1 MKKQFK
7 LFISGT
13 GTDVGKTFITENLI
27 DLLKVKGFTVSPY
40 KPIETGCKKIKAK
53 LIPSD
58 ASKFHKLINKEIDI
72 DLINH
77 YRFQQPISQNRAI
90 RLAKKKIFIKDYID
104 KSKLLPKNDY
114 LVVEGAGGL
123 YSPISTDGY
132 NIDLITKMKMPTVL
146 VAKDEIG
153 VINNVLLS
161 LDLLLKHKIS
171 VLAIILNKMNN
182 IQPNGMDNYKD
193 IKSLTKIPLL
203 QIYNTKTKNHKEF
216 LKLLKIISI

>member
-72 DLINH
+72 DLINP
-77 YRFQQPISQNRAI
+77 YRFQQPISPNRAI
-90 RLAKKKIFIKDYID
+90 RLAKKKIFIDDYID

-161 LDLLLKHKIS
+161 LDLLLKHI
-171 VLAIILNKMNN
+171 N
-182 IQPNGMDNYKD
+182 ICSSNYSK
-193 IKSLTKIPLL
+193 
-203 QIYNTKTKNHKEF
+203 
-216 LKLLKIISI
+216 

>member
-53 LIPSD
+53 FIPSD

-72 DLINH
+72 DLINP
-77 YRFQQPISQNRAI
+77 YRFQQPISPNRAI

-114 LVVEGAGGL
+114 LIIEGAGGL

-132 NIDLITKMKMPTVL
+132 NIDLIKKMKIPTVL

-153 VINNVLLS
+153 VINNILLS

-171 VLAIILNKMNN
+171 VLAIVLNKMNN
-182 IQPNGMDNYKD
+182 IQPNQMDNYKD
-193 IKSLTKIPLL
+193 IKSLTKTPL
-203 QIYNTKTKNHKEF
+203 IKIHNTKTKNHKEF
-216 LKLLKIISI
+216 LKLLKIIST

>member
-1 MKKQFK
+1 M
-7 LFISGT
+7 IYY
-13 GTDVGKTFITENLI
+13 
-27 DLLKVKGFTVSPY
+27 KVKGFTVSPY

-72 DLINH
+72 DLINP
-77 YRFQQPISQNRAI
+77 YRFQQPISPNRAI

>member
-72 DLINH
+72 DLINP
-77 YRFQQPISQNRAI
+77 YRFQQPISPNRAI

-104 KSKLLPKNDY
+104 KSKLLPKNNY
-114 LVVEGAGGL
+114 LIIEGAGGL

-132 NIDLITKMKMPTVL
+132 NIDLIKKMKIPTVL

-153 VINNVLLS
+153 VINNILLS
-161 LDLLLKHKIS
+161 LDLLLKHKIP
-171 VLAIILNKMNN
+171 VLAIILNKINN
-182 IQPNGMDNYKD
+182 IQPNQMDNYKD

>member
-72 DLINH
+72 DLINP
-77 YRFQQPISQNRAI
+77 YRFQQPISPNRAI

>member
-72 DLINH
+72 DLINP
-77 YRFQQPISQNRAI
+77 YRFQQPISPNRAI
-90 RLAKKKIFIKDYID
+90 RLAKKKIFIKDYIN

>member
-72 DLINH
+72 DLINP
-77 YRFQQPISQNRAI
+77 YRFQQPISPNRAI

-132 NIDLITKMKMPTVL
+132 NIDLIKKMKIPTVL

-153 VINNVLLS
+153 VINNILLS
-161 LDLLLKHKIS
+161 LDLLLKHKIP
-171 VLAIILNKMNN
+171 VLAIILNKINN
-182 IQPNGMDNYKD
+182 IQPNQMDNYKD
-193 IKSLTKIPLL
+193 IKSLTKVPL
-203 QIYNTKTKNHKEF
+203 IKIHNTKTKNHKEF
-216 LKLLKIISI
+216 LKLLKIIST